1 MSNAVYFIP
10 IWKSHSVKSWSIHKS
25 ESQDS
30 LSPRFLHNSKPGAL
44 WRSWAG
50 FFRGRE
56 STVPCREGS
65 IWGAEGESRIYL
77 WSSSAAQKIKM
88 LSETP
93 ATVPIVAKLCMFDSK
108 NRKIAE
114 KLVQPVT
121 PHLGCFQWGLQWRNS
136 WKWVFGHFMSWE
148 HVRVV

>member
-1 MSNAVYFIP
+1 MMIIAQTSRLGTLLFMILNELVSYIDHKLYF
-10 IWKSHSVKSWSIHKS
+10 
-25 ESQDS
+25 
-30 LSPRFLHNSKPGAL
+30 FAC
-44 WRSWAG
+44 A
-50 FFRGRE
+50 
-56 STVPCREGS
+56 
-65 IWGAEGESRIYL
+65 
-77 WSSSAAQKIKM
+77 SSAAQKIKK

-136 WKWVFGHFMSWE
+136 
-148 HVRVV
+148 

>member
-1 MSNAVYFIP
+1 MVTKGLACICLLELHTS
-10 IWKSHSVKSWSIHKS
+10 
-25 ESQDS
+25 S
-30 LSPRFLHNSKPGAL
+30 LSLHTDCAINIFLEGCPLNLFAVCLFSSLLLPYFVITGAL
-44 WRSWAG
+44 QPLSAG
-50 FFRGRE
+50 PSACGRA
-56 STVPCREGS
+56 R
-65 IWGAEGESRIYL
+65 IRWGA
-77 WSSSAAQKIKM
+77 SAAQKIKK

-136 WKWVFGHFMSWE
+136 
-148 HVRVV
+148 